1 MSTKSIINAI
11 YNYLKER
18 EVPFSKQR
26 EKYQDGNWTKEEHQ
40 RFIESIF
47 IFGFE
52 WKKMEQYIQTR
63 TIVQV
68 RSHSQKFIYKLKNK
82 YIKFYG
88 EEELISNDIQ
98 SQMKHILL
106 LLSNLFHCDFITD
119 FILSIDKLYQ
129 QKINSI
135 TIHLMKKKE
144 NFISLLLNQIKKSNN
159 KVVPSFQLQTE
170 STSID
175 PYEETES
182 IADSFFK
189 EENKDIFSLSF
200 SEGDLQQ
207 IHDNMLYSTEED
219 KRIDIFTSSLYCV

>member
-1 MSTKSIINAI
+1 MSTKSIINTI

-18 EVPFSKQR
+18 EVPFSKQK

-47 IFGFE
+47 IFGFD

-68 RSHSQKFIYKLKNK
+68 RSHSQKFIYKLKK
-82 YIKFYG
+82 QFIKFYG

-98 SQMKHILL
+98 TQTKHILL
-106 LLSNLFHCDFITD
+106 LLSNIFHCDFITD
-119 FILSIDKLYQ
+119 FISSIDMLFQ

-144 NFISLLLNQIKKSNN
+144 NFISILLNQIKKNN
-159 KVVPSFQLQTE
+159 TKMVPSSQLPTE
-170 STSID
+170 STSIE
-175 PYEETES
+175 PYEDTQS
-182 IADSFFK
+182 IDESFFK
-189 EENKDIFSLSF
+189 EDKDIFSLSF

-207 IHDNMLYSTEED
+207 IHDNMNEDD